1 MTIAFGFKRLRIYF
15 KLIFFKSDSML
26 SKLGE
31 KIEEVRKSIKKDDTG
46 YNLDVLEKIGLE
58 CKEEGVFEEEEV
70 SIPN

>member
-15 KLIFFKSDSML
+15 ELIFFKSDSML
-26 SKLGE
+26 SKL
-31 KIEEVRKSIKKDDTG
+31 IKKDDTG
-46 YNLDVLEKIGLE
+46 YNLDVLEKIALE